1 MPYRIGKRSTY
12 IVKGAV
18 LLGAILMVIALGA
31 AVASNFA
38 SEHGQTVFL
47 ACKWTGT
54 KADCR
59 VAYSG

>member
-1 MPYRIGKRSTY
+1 
-12 IVKGAV
+12 
-18 LLGAILMVIALGA
+18 MVIALGA